1 MAAQPKPL
9 PVHEPSY
16 LEGGGI
22 VGWLT
27 TIDHKRVAVMYLASA
42 LFFMAFGG
50 LEAMA
55 IRAQLWHP
63 DNHVL
68 SAATY
73 NAFFT
78 MHGTTMIFLVV
89 MPLLLGFLGNFL
101 IPLQIGARDVAFP
114 RLNALSFW
122 LALVAGILLHLGW
135 IRGGLPDAGWFGY
148 ANLTERYF
156 TPGLAIDWWVIGLL
170 VSGTSTVLTGL
181 NFLTTIIAM
190 RAPGM
195 TYMRMP
201 MFMWSMLVTSILIL
215 IAFPALTI
223 GLIFLLFDRF
233 FDTHFY
239 VASAGATPIL
249 WQHLFWLFGHPEVY
263 IMALPAFGIISEV
276 VPTFSRKPLFGYPM
290 MAYSICL
297 IAFLSYGVWGHH
309 MFATGMGP
317 VADSAFAIT
326 SMLIAIPTGVKIF
339 SWIATVWGGSLRMT
353 TAFYFAL
360 GMVLEFTIGGLSGIM
375 HASAPIDLQQTDS
388 YFVVAHFHY
397 VLFGGVMFAI
407 LAAFYYWWP
416 KISGHMMGET
426 LGKWHF
432 WLTVIG
438 FNLTFFPM
446 HIVGMWG
453 MPRRTYTYGA
463 DMGWT
468 HLNQL
473 ETIGAFILGIAFLL
487 FYVNIFKSIATGERA
502 PADPWDGRSLE
513 WSTPSPPP
521 AYNFATI
528 PQIRGRDAWWILKYG
543 RAGSR
548 GVAAYMAGRA
558 PSPPPSEP
566 APVGHIHMPAPS
578 IYPLVLSL
586 GVGMMGL
593 GLIIDWYRIVLMGA
607 TVLILS
613 VIGMGFEYAELRR
626 GVARPGARAVV
637 GRNRRAQNRRV
648 VVHRIGVRILRE
660 PDLDLHRL
668 QIAQHHRARA
678 GNSQHTADLVQHVH
692 PADEFVADGARTRGH
707 AARRHAMGANLAG
720 RHGHVRTDFSWRP
733 GLRVHQLHAR
743 GHGTHDQPVFAIVLR
758 AGGIS
763 RRPRRHRRDLAVGA
777 AGRRD
782 QRQARQVARAVSGA
796 RGTLLA
802 LRRRRVDHHLYT
814 RLSNAGGTRSMSDI
828 AQPHSEQ
835 VRHPGAATYVIIAA
849 FLVVLTAM
857 EITVFY
863 IHALRP
869 VLVPVLIVLGAAKF
883 ALVAMFYMHLK
894 YDGWLL
900 TGVFVFPLMIATV
913 LLVSLILL
921 FSYLSGHMAPIG

>member
-9 PVHEPSY
+9 PVHQPSY

-22 VGWLT
+22 LGWLT
-27 TIDHKRVAVMYLASA
+27 TIDHKRVAVMYLVS
-42 LFFMAFGG
+42 
-50 LEAMA
+50 
-55 IRAQLWHP
+55 
-63 DNHVL
+63 
-68 SAATY
+68 
-73 NAFFT
+73 
-78 MHGTTMIFLVV
+78 
-89 MPLLLGFLGNFL
+89 
-101 IPLQIGARDVAFP
+101 
-114 RLNALSFW
+114 ALSFW

-201 MFMWSMLVTSILIL
+201 MFIWSLMVTSILIL

-276 VPTFSRKPLFGYPM
+276 IPAFSRKPLFGYPM

-360 GMVLEFTIGGLSGIM
+360 GMLLEFTFGGLSGIM

-407 LAAFYYWWP
+407 MAGLYYWWP
-416 KISGHMMGET
+416 KITGRMLGER
-426 LGKWHF
+426 LGKWQF
-432 WLTVIG
+432 WLTVVG

-446 HIVGMWG
+446 HFLGMWG

-468 HLNQL
+468 RLNQL

-487 FYVNIFKSIATGERA
+487 FYFNIFKSLASRGERA

-513 WSTPSPPP
+513 WSTASPPP

-548 GVAAYMAGRA
+548 GVAAYMSGQA
-558 PSPPPSEP
+558 PSQPPSEP
-566 APVGHIHMPAPS
+566 VSVADIHMPAPS
-578 IYPLVLSL
+578 IFPLVLSL
-586 GVGMMGL
+586 GAGMMGL
-593 GLIIDWYRIVLMGA
+593 GLIIEWYRIVFVGA
-607 TVLILS
+607 AVVVLS
-613 VIGMGFEYAELRR
+613 VIGMGFEYADFGEASHDPEHAPSSG
-626 GVARPGARAVV
+626 GVDVRK
-637 GRNRRAQNRRV
+637 
-648 VVHRIGVRILRE
+648 IGVWSFLGSECVFFASLISTFIVYKSRSVTGPGPKILNI
-660 PDLDLHRL
+660 PLT
-668 QIAQHHRARA
+668 
-678 GNSQHTADLVQHVH
+678 S
-692 PADEFVADGARTRGH
+692 
-707 AARRHAMGANLAG
+707 
-720 RHGHVRTDFSWRP
+720 FSTFI
-733 GLRVHQLHAR
+733 LLMSSLLMV
-743 GHGTHDQPVFAIVLR
+743 
-758 AGGIS
+758 
-763 RRPRRHRRDLAVGA
+763 
-777 AGRRD
+777 
-782 QRQARQVARAVSGA
+782 
-796 RGTLLA
+796 LA
-802 LRRRRVDHHLYT
+802 L
-814 RLSNAGGTRSMSDI
+814 
-828 AQPHSEQ
+828 
-835 VRHPGAATYVIIAA
+835 AATQRGDKRWERI
-849 FLVVLTAM
+849 
-857 EITVFY
+857 
-863 IHALRP
+863 
-869 VLVPVLIVLGAAKF
+869 
-883 ALVAMFYMHLK
+883 
-894 YDGWLL
+894 W
-900 TGVFVFPLMIATV
+900 
-913 LLVSLILL
+913 
-921 FSYLSGHMAPIG
+921 

>member
-9 PVHEPSY
+9 PVHQPSY

-55 IRAQLWHP
+55 IRVQLWTP
-63 DNHVL
+63 DNHAL

-122 LALVAGILLHLGW
+122 LALIAGILLHLGW

-156 TPGLAIDWWVIGLL
+156 TPGLAIDWWVVGLL
-170 VSGTSTVLTGL
+170 VSGISTVLTGL

-201 MFMWSMLVTSILIL
+201 MFIWSMLVTSILIL

-239 VASAGATPIL
+239 IASAGATPIL

-276 VPTFSRKPLFGYPM
+276 IPTFSRKPLFGYPM

-353 TAFYFAL
+353 TSFYFAL
-360 GMVLEFTIGGLSGIM
+360 GMILEFTIGGLSGIM

-407 LAAFYYWWP
+407 LAGFYYWWP
-416 KISGHMMGET
+416 KVSGRMLGER

-432 WLTVIG
+432 WLTVVG

-446 HIVGMWG
+446 HFLGMWG

-473 ETIGAFILGIAFLL
+473 ETVGAFILGIAFLL
-487 FYVNIFKSIATGERA
+487 FYINIFKSLVSGDRA

-521 AYNFATI
+521 AYNFGTI

-548 GVAAYMAGRA
+548 GVAAYMAGQA
-558 PSPPPSEP
+558 PAQPQAAQP
-566 APVGHIHMPAPS
+566 ADVAHIHMPAPS
-578 IYPLVLSL
+578 IFPLVLSL
-586 GVGMMGL
+586 GVGTTGL
-593 GLIIDWYRIVLMGA
+593 GLIIDWYRIVLIGVSVA
-607 TVLILS
+607 ILS
-613 VIGMGFEYAELRR
+613 IIGMGFEYADFGQESHDPEHAPSSGGIDVRKIGIWSFIGSECVFFASLISTFIVYKSRSVTGPGPEILNIPLTSFSTFILLMSSLLMVLALAATQR
-626 GVARPGARAVV
+626 GDKRWERIWLGGVVLFGLIFLCGQAYEFTSFVHEGMGLTTNLFSQSFFVLVGFHGAHVA
-637 GRNRRAQNRRV
+637 
-648 VVHRIGVRILRE
+648 IGVI
-660 PDLDLHRL
+660 
-668 QIAQHHRARA
+668 
-678 GNSQHTADLVQHVH
+678 
-692 PADEFVADGARTRGH
+692 
-707 AARRHAMGANLAG
+707 
-720 RHGHVRTDFSWRP
+720 W
-733 GLRVHQLHAR
+733 
-743 GHGTHDQPVFAIVLR
+743 
-758 AGGIS
+758 
-763 RRPRRHRRDLAVGA
+763 
-777 AGRRD
+777 
-782 QRQARQVARAVSGA
+782 
-796 RGTLLA
+796 
-802 LRRRRVDHHLYT
+802 
-814 RLSNAGGTRSMSDI
+814 LS
-828 AQPHSEQ
+828 
-835 VRHPGAATYVIIAA
+835 
-849 FLVVLTAM
+849 
-857 EITVFY
+857 
-863 IHALRP
+863 
-869 VLVPVLIVLGAAKF
+869 
-883 ALVAMFYMHLK
+883 
-894 YDGWLL
+894 
-900 TGVFVFPLMIATV
+900 V
-913 LLVSLILL
+913 LLVAAMTDNLGKSRATSVELAGLYWHFVDVVWIIIFTLV
-921 FSYLSGHMAPIG
+921 YLMQAVPGA

>member
-9 PVHEPSY
+9 PVHQPSY
-16 LEGGGI
+16 LEGGGL

-55 IRAQLWHP
+55 IRVQLWTP
-63 DNHVL
+63 DNHAL

-122 LALVAGILLHLGW
+122 LALVAGVLLHLGW

-181 NFLTTIIAM
+181 NFLTTIVAM

-239 VASAGATPIL
+239 VATAGATPIL

-360 GMVLEFTIGGLSGIM
+360 GMILEFTIGGLSGRM
-375 HASAPIDLQQTDS
+375 L
-388 YFVVAHFHY
+388 
-397 VLFGGVMFAI
+397 
-407 LAAFYYWWP
+407 
-416 KISGHMMGET
+416 GER

-432 WLTVIG
+432 WLTVVG

-446 HIVGMWG
+446 HFLGMWG

-473 ETIGAFILGIAFLL
+473 ETVGAFILGIAFLF
-487 FYVNIFKSIATGERA
+487 FYYNIFSSLISGEHA

-521 AYNFATI
+521 AYNFAKI

-548 GVAAYMAGRA
+548 GVAAYMSGQA
-558 PSPPPSEP
+558 PAQPQTDEP
-566 APVGHIHMPAPS
+566 VDVEHIHMPAPS
-578 IYPLVLSL
+578 IFPLVLSL

-593 GLIIDWYRIVLMGA
+593 GLIIDWYRIVIMGA
-607 TVLILS
+607 LVVVLSI
-613 VIGMGFEYAELRR
+613 IGMGFEYPNFGEESHDPEHAPSSGGIDVRK
-626 GVARPGARAVV
+626 
-637 GRNRRAQNRRV
+637 
-648 VVHRIGVRILRE
+648 IGVWSFIGSECVFFASLISTFIVYKSRSVTGPGPEILNI
-660 PDLDLHRL
+660 PLT
-668 QIAQHHRARA
+668 
-678 GNSQHTADLVQHVH
+678 S
-692 PADEFVADGARTRGH
+692 
-707 AARRHAMGANLAG
+707 
-720 RHGHVRTDFSWRP
+720 FSTFI
-733 GLRVHQLHAR
+733 LLMSSLLMV
-743 GHGTHDQPVFAIVLR
+743 
-758 AGGIS
+758 
-763 RRPRRHRRDLAVGA
+763 
-777 AGRRD
+777 
-782 QRQARQVARAVSGA
+782 
-796 RGTLLA
+796 LA
-802 LRRRRVDHHLYT
+802 LAATQRGDT
-814 RLSNAGGTRSMSDI
+814 RWERIWLGGTVMFGLI
-828 AQPHSEQ
+828 FLGGQ
-835 VRHPGAATYVIIAA
+835 VYEFTSFMREGMG
-849 FLVVLTAM
+849 LT
-857 EITVFY
+857 TNLFSQSFF
-863 IHALRP
+863 
-869 VLVPVLIVLGAAKF
+869 VLVGFHGAH
-883 ALVAMFYMHLK
+883 VAI
-894 YDGWLL
+894 GVIWLS
-900 TGVFVFPLMIATV
+900 V
-913 LLVSLILL
+913 LLVAAINGKLGKSRALSVELAGLYWHFVDVVWIIIFTLV
-921 FSYLSGHMAPIG
+921 YLMQAVPGA